1 MPAMPPRVASA
12 AASARKRACTWPRV
26 APSARTRP
34 ISLVRSPTAIHIMVR
49 IPVAPTRSEMPAMA
63 PTAMVTTSITLPKTS
78 SMASWEVT
86 VKSSVPPWRTART
99 RRTSASTRAASRA
112 LE

>member
-1 MPAMPPRVASA
+1 
-12 AASARKRACTWPRV
+12 
-26 APSARTRP
+26 
-34 ISLVRSPTAIHIMVR
+34 
-49 IPVAPTRSEMPAMA
+49 MPAMA
-63 PTAMVTTSITLPKTS
+63 PTAMVTTSMTLPKTS

-99 RRTSASTRAASRA
+99 RLTSASTRAASRA